1 MGLFGWA
8 CRCGWLG
15 SDWARWWFGWRFE
28 CGERQNPTNTDTS
41 HTTPST
47 QASTVESTVIRAYY
61 LNQDTARFSGSLNNP
76 FDTGS
81 LKYTGKAVTMSESD
95 LLAKYTKIYGDN
107 QISQNIQAAYRSD
120 SDGDGVIDVWDKNPN
135 TWDVSERD
143 LRFFMTVA
151 YESDSKLEQAFNQQS
166 QTAIQEIN
174 NNEANFLLA
183 ANMTELTKHWTVLE
197 TGDHSTGLNYA
208 IYGNGL
214 KANGGYENVVVAFR
228 GTKGIRDIISDIG
241 VLFGKKIDE
250 VEYFETL
257 ADNMMQKYKPDHVY
271 TTGHSLG
278 GYLAQYFASYTMQQ
292 TAERREVFEHS
303 AIFNPAKLTTNAG
316 GVLDKAELM
325 HQIGWVDDSD
335 SSQAAIRLHQSDSYV
350 IQKEF
355 VAFGAST
362 LLGQLGTL
370 AFPGL
375 GTYVNATMIDSF
387 HKNSQTNHSKNNF
400 YQNNNKL
407 KDIFTKGYRTDAYYQ
422 KQDSDRDGLTD
433 VQEKHLGTD
442 SQSATLLNGTDTDND
457 GFSDLLEIKMG
468 HDFMNQ
474 ADYVNLQPYYDIK
487 TNEKEILS
495 LVTTET
501 ESGKFISAV
510 GVEMSAQ
517 VQDNHLVYLP
527 TVNSKIDLTWAQANW
542 QEWKDSGSLM
552 IQGTTVADKLQGS
565 GKTEILW
572 GGKGDDV
579 LDGFAGNDTLIGG
592 AGNDWLRGG
601 DGNDILIGG
610 AGNDTLHGGAGADIF
625 VLNQSGADTIVAF
638 ESGVDKLNVSEF
650 RGLLAD
656 NGENFAWLNVFSET
670 RVQGKSALIFNTDT
684 NTLSYQDK
692 SGNLSAIVRFDNDI
706 SADAVSS
713 ALIG

>member
-1 MGLFGWA
+1 M
-8 CRCGWLG
+8 
-15 SDWARWWFGWRFE
+15 
-28 CGERQNPTNTDTS
+28 
-41 HTTPST
+41 
-47 QASTVESTVIRAYY
+47 
-61 LNQDTARFSGSLNNP
+61 
-76 FDTGS
+76 
-81 LKYTGKAVTMSESD
+81 
-95 LLAKYTKIYGDN
+95 
-107 QISQNIQAAYRSD
+107 
-120 SDGDGVIDVWDKNPN
+120 
-135 TWDVSERD
+135 
-143 LRFFMTVA
+143 
-151 YESDSKLEQAFNQQS
+151 
-166 QTAIQEIN
+166 
-174 NNEANFLLA
+174 
-183 ANMTELTKHWTVLE
+183 
-197 TGDHSTGLNYA
+197 
-208 IYGNGL
+208 
-214 KANGGYENVVVAFR
+214 
-228 GTKGIRDIISDIG
+228 
-241 VLFGKKIDE
+241 
-250 VEYFETL
+250 
-257 ADNMMQKYKPDHVY
+257 
-271 TTGHSLG
+271 
-278 GYLAQYFASYTMQQ
+278 
-292 TAERREVFEHS
+292 
-303 AIFNPAKLTTNAG
+303 
-316 GVLDKAELM
+316 
-325 HQIGWVDDSD
+325 
-335 SSQAAIRLHQSDSYV
+335 
-350 IQKEF
+350 
-355 VAFGAST
+355 
-362 LLGQLGTL
+362 
-370 AFPGL
+370 
-375 GTYVNATMIDSF
+375 
-387 HKNSQTNHSKNNF
+387 
-400 YQNNNKL
+400 
-407 KDIFTKGYRTDAYYQ
+407 
-422 KQDSDRDGLTD
+422 
-433 VQEKHLGTD
+433 GTD

-527 TVNSKIDLTWAQANW
+527 TANSKMDLTWAQTNW

-625 VLNQSGADTIVAF
+625 VLNQSGVDTIVAF